1 MPAEPS
7 NRTSIW
13 SDTAVFAALLLTLV
27 VSLARLAAGMV
38 TREPFGAE
46 MSFALLFALLTV
58 AALSSEVT
66 FRVRRRRSRAS
77 R

>member
-7 NRTSIW
+7 DRTPVW
-13 SDTAVFAALLLTLV
+13 YDTAVFAALTVTLL
-27 VSLARLAAGMV
+27 VSLGRLAAGMV

-66 FRVRRRRSRAS
+66 LRVRRRRSRTS
-77 R
+77 